1 MAKVSIIVP
10 VYNVEKYLTECV
22 DSLIH
27 QTMREIQI
35 ILVDD
40 GSTDRSGRMIDEY
53 AAADERV
60 VAIHKENGGQSSAR
74 NLGLRHA
81 TGEYILY
88 VDSDDYI
95 AQNSCERLYET
106 AIRFN
111 VDIVQGDMLNE
122 KMLIAQDPS
131 FRKISHENKATSTAQ
146 FLKEKVETGTYDI
159 VPVLYFVR
167 RSLIEREEI
176 FFPEGYTYEDQ
187 LYTFQLLTKDA
198 SIVKIRFP
206 FYFYRMDR
214 PGSTTNHIVLK
225 RGLDAAHIC
234 KEMYRHFSSL
244 PEDNREE
251 NAAIVLISLYQYYRV
266 YLKLCASDRA
276 CVRKQFK
283 MKEYLSKLPKVQYYE
298 DLYNQLATFSE
309 HPKRT
314 IFLFDAKN
322 TIRKILR
329 KCECR

>member
-1 MAKVSIIVP
+1 MVKVSIIVP
-10 VYNVEKYLTECV
+10 VYNVEDYLGECV
-22 DSLIH
+22 DSLIN
-27 QTMREIQI
+27 QTMREVQI

-53 AAADERV
+53 AAADDRV

-74 NLGLRHA
+74 NLGLWHA

-88 VDSDDYI
+88 VDSDDSI
-95 AQNSCERLYET
+95 AQDSCERLYET
-106 AIRFN
+106 AVRFN
-111 VDIVQGDMLNE
+111 VDIVQGDLLNE
-122 KMLIAQDPS
+122 KTIIVKNPS
-131 FRKISHENKATSTAQ
+131 FRRILHENQSISTAQ
-146 FLKEKVETGTYDI
+146 FLREKVQTETYDI

-167 RSLIEREEI
+167 KALIEREELS
-176 FFPEGYTYEDQ
+176 FPEGYTYEDQ

-244 PEDNREE
+244 SEDNREE

-298 DLYNQLATFSE
+298 DLYNQLAAFSE